1 MNIDSVWSNI
11 FNLGK
16 GESEAAIAI
25 RKVPIFESLSKKEI
39 AAVEKLRA
47 LRERYPSEPFRW
59 AGAVWQG
66 APRGLE

>member
-39 AAVEKLRA
+39 SAVEKLIHKRQYG
-47 LRERYPSEPFRW
+47 LNEDIFREKGLP
-59 AGAVWQG
+59 G
-66 APRGLE
+66 AP